1 MPVCEPYMSVCTV
14 RLQWIFQTGRL
25 FNKYV
30 FSTDSLSPNFSLSSM
45 ILQGFLLRRINKV
58 SSLFGTG
65 RVVVPATMATAARTK
80 RALRR
85 EQKIERW

>member
-1 MPVCEPYMSVCTV
+1 MPVREPYMSVCIV

-45 ILQGFLLRRINKV
+45 VLQGFLLRRINKV

-65 RVVVPATMATAARTK
+65 SVVVPATMATAARTE

>member
-1 MPVCEPYMSVCTV
+1 MPVREPYMSVCTV

-65 RVVVPATMATAARTK
+65 RVVVPATMAIARTE

>member
-1 MPVCEPYMSVCTV
+1 MSVCTV

-65 RVVVPATMATAARTK
+65 SNNGNSSKNKESTKERAKDRKVVSWHRW
-80 RALRR
+80 
-85 EQKIERW
+85 IEGQ